1 MPAKIDYKKEL
12 ETASRG
18 MIMIHDPKLLIK
30 LIVRMIVSKIDI
42 KHAGMLLHDVESD
55 SFVLNISKGETGF
68 KIPAGFA
75 RFDRNHPI
83 IALFTKKEY
92 RSLVVN
98 RNAIVTQDI
107 NKMIWQESVI
117 RGGNGKKDL
126 LYKVA
131 DQMHMIG
138 ALACVPAYYRDQLQA
153 VLLLGEK
160 NDGTRFDEQ
169 ELDFMAAL
177 ASDAAM
183 AIRNAQLFMDLK
195 KEAEKN
201 RDLFFRT
208 TMVLASAIEVKD
220 KYTHGH
226 TERVTN
232 IATMIAQQMND
243 NGSARFDEKFMES
256 LYIASLLHDIGKIGV
271 PEGILNKPGKLTEKE
286 FEIIK
291 QHTID
296 GVEILKPL
304 SELKESLAGVKH
316 HHERYDG
323 QGYPDKLKG
332 EEIPMIAAIISV
344 ADTFDAMTTDRP
356 YRKSLSR
363 EAAIAEIKKN
373 VNTQFHPKPAQALI
387 ELFEAGKF

>member
-1 MPAKIDYKKEL
+1 MPTKIDYKKEL

-18 MIMIHDPKLLIK
+18 MIMIHDPNLLIK
-30 LIVRMIVSKIDI
+30 LIIRMIVSKVDI
-42 KHAGMLLHDVESD
+42 KHAGMVLHDLDTD
-55 SFVLNISKGETGF
+55 SFVLKISKGETGF

-75 RFDRNHPI
+75 RFDKNNPI
-83 IALFTKKEY
+83 IMLFTRREY
-92 RSLVVN
+92 RSLFLN

-107 NKMIWQESVI
+107 NKLIWQESVL
-117 RGGNGKKDL
+117 RDGNGKREL

-138 ALACVPAYYRDQLQA
+138 AVACVPGYYRDKLQA
-153 VLLLGEK
+153 ILLLGEK
-160 NDGTRFDEQ
+160 NDRTKFEQ
-169 ELDFMAAL
+169 DELDFMAAL

-183 AIRNAQLFMDLK
+183 AIRNAQLFTDLK

-208 TMVLASAIEVKD
+208 TLVLASAIEVKD
-220 KYTHGH
+220 KYTRGH

-232 IATMIAQQMND
+232 FANMIARQMVENK
-243 NGSARFDEKFMES
+243 SAQFDDKFMES

-271 PEGILNKPGKLTEKE
+271 PEGILNKPDKLTAEE
-286 FEIIK
+286 FEVIK
-291 QHTID
+291 QHTLD

-304 SELKESLAGVKH
+304 SELKESLDGVRH

-323 QGYPDKLKG
+323 NGYPDKLKG
-332 EEIPMIAAIISV
+332 EQIPMIAAIISV

-356 YRKSLSR
+356 YRKGY
-363 EAAIAEIKKN
+363 AKDYAIAEIRRNIK
-373 VNTQFHPKPAQALI
+373 TQFHPLPANALL
-387 ELFEAGKF
+387 ELYEQKKI

>member
-1 MPAKIDYKKEL
+1 MASRIDYKKEL

-30 LIVRMIVSKIDI
+30 LIVRMIVAKVDI
-42 KHAGMLLHDVESD
+42 KHAGMIIHDPDTD
-55 SFVLNISKGETGF
+55 SFHLNISKGETGF

-83 IALFTKKEY
+83 IELFTRHEY
-92 RSLVVN
+92 RSLIVN
-98 RNAIVTQDI
+98 KNAIVTQDI

-117 RGGNGKKDL
+117 QGGNGKKDL

-138 ALACVPAYYRDQLQA
+138 CQACVPAYYRDKLQA

-160 NDGTRFDEQ
+160 NDGSKFDEA

-183 AIRNAQLFMDLK
+183 AIRNAQLFTDLK
-195 KEAEKN
+195 KEADKN

-208 TMVLASAIEVKD
+208 TLVLASAIEVKD

-232 IATMIAQQMND
+232 VATMIARQMSE
-243 NGSARFDEKFMES
+243 NGSAEFDEKFMES

-271 PEGILNKPGKLTEKE
+271 PEGILNKPGKLTAEE
-286 FEIIK
+286 FEVVK
-291 QHTID
+291 EHTID

-304 SELKESLAGVKH
+304 SELKESLDGVKH

-323 QGYPDKLKG
+323 QGYPDRLKG
-332 EEIPMIAAIISV
+332 EAIPMIAAIISV

-356 YRKSLSR
+356 YRKGLSK
-363 EAAIAEIKKN
+363 ETAIAEIRRN
-373 VNTQFHPKPAQALI
+373 IGTQFHPKPAQALI
-387 ELFEAGKF
+387 ELYEQGKI